1 MPETNYGYKD
11 GAGTWYITVD
21 TDACDGCTGVDGP
34 AQCVDVCPVDMWEL
48 QEDEFAIMSDGELV
62 AAIKDEHQKS
72 VRYDCSPCKSPSGDG
87 DGVAKCAE
95 ACPVDA
101 IEFSW

>member
-11 GAGTWYITVD
+11 GAGTWFITID
-21 TDACDGCTGVDGP
+21 TDACDGCGD
-34 AQCVDVCPVDMWEL
+34 CVDVCPADMWEL
-48 QEDEFAIMSDGELV
+48 QEDEFAIMGGDEDV
-62 AAIKDEHQKS
+62 AVIKEEHRKS

-87 DGVAKCAE
+87 DSTGECVE
-95 ACPVDA
+95 ACHVDA